1 MDGAATARAARTF
14 RGLRVQMAGAVR
26 LPAHGRRS
34 LAVVIMSPA
43 RDRQRIGAA
52 IGGKYM
58 TIAVLEGR
66 ARDLFIRLSAAMIAV
81 IGLLAFALTQ
91 VGGDGLRLLLATA
104 LAASVAA
111 GGAALCMLVQ
121 QQRLGMDAALHPLA
135 VARWASALLA
145 AVIGPLL
152 TALLVLGVVWAVA
165 MAISPQAS
173 AGSLAGVGVAWLVLP
188 MALLITGTAALRTVA
203 VAAGCPLDVRDAIAL
218 VEGQEW
224 SLVPVGLALALA
236 VLLTLAGVVGVA
248 LGFAAAAAAILLGLS
263 LLVPASIRLAVHGE
277 RLGLR

>member
-1 MDGAATARAARTF
+1 
-14 RGLRVQMAGAVR
+14 
-26 LPAHGRRS
+26 
-34 LAVVIMSPA
+34 
-43 RDRQRIGAA
+43 
-52 IGGKYM
+52 M
-58 TIAVLEGR
+58 TTAVLEGR

-203 VAAGCPLDVRDAIAL
+203 VAAGRPLDVRDAIAL

-248 LGFAAAAAAILLGLS
+248 LGFAAAAAAILLGLF

>member
-1 MDGAATARAARTF
+1 
-14 RGLRVQMAGAVR
+14 
-26 LPAHGRRS
+26 
-34 LAVVIMSPA
+34 
-43 RDRQRIGAA
+43 
-52 IGGKYM
+52 M

-81 IGLLAFALTQ
+81 VGLLAFALTQ

-165 MAISPQAS
+165 MAISPKAS

-203 VAAGCPLDVRDAIAL
+203 VAAGRPLDVRDAIAL

-248 LGFAAAAAAILLGLS
+248 LGFAAAAAAILLGLF